1 MELSGAGRLTVGRRS
16 DRPVADSY
24 VYIPPGNRFEFSG
37 ADDGTRL
44 LLFQKR
50 YEPLVGVSRPAL
62 VIGQTSGRPGVP
74 FLRDADA
81 PLQTLLPHKPAFD
94 MAVYRS
100 PYEKRPAL

>member
-74 FLRDADA
+74 FLGDADA
-81 PLQTLLPHKPAFD
+81 RLQTLLPDTPAFH
-94 MAVYRS
+94 MAGNPF
-100 PYEKRPAL
+100 PYEPRAQL